1 MELHLTPRLKQLPAQ
16 AAAAC
21 ERYVD
26 RLPASPELRSEL
38 LADSLSPAVSS
49 LPADGNEMP
58 SAMIELQTRL
68 AGRDAKD
75 KDTADLNQ
83 STTPGGATYASVAR
97 RFTIAYGNPQV
108 DGEPLLQRRDDGT
121 VRVDTGPEPQRGSM
135 VPLQWPPHVI
145 SGWIRNTWRRMLGRP
160 PVPETWD
167 TLHDGPDAE
176 GKWHP
181 AGSHRRW
188 FLLALVIGQTF
199 LATYFMAKVLPYHGA
214 DPLEVAI
221 LTLFAVL
228 FSWVS
233 AGFWTAMMGFLVLAK
248 GGDRHLISRS
258 AASDAPIDPAARTA
272 VIMPICNEDVTRV
285 FAGLR
290 ATYESLER
298 TGELQHF
305 DFIVLSDS
313 GNPDLRTAE
322 HDAWMEVCRAV
333 GGFGRIFYRWRRH
346 RVKRKTGNV
355 ADFCRRWGNKYRYM
369 IVLDADSVM
378 SGDCLATLTRLM
390 EANPGAGIIQTA
402 PLAVGR
408 DTLYARVQQF
418 STRVYGPLFT
428 AGLHYWQLGE
438 SHYWGHNAI
447 IRIKPFMEHCGL
459 APLPGKGP
467 LSGEI
472 LSHDFVEAAMMRRA
486 GWGVWIAYDLP
497 GSFEELPPN
506 LLDEVKRDRRW
517 CQGNLMNFRL
527 WMKQGFHMVHRAVF
541 LTGIMAYVSAPL
553 WFLFLLLST
562 AALAKHAL
570 VPPEYFTKP
579 YQLFP
584 TWPEWHPE
592 KALALF
598 SATATLLFLPKL
610 LSVLLLLKDAKQYGG
625 VVRLFMSMVLEMT
638 MSALLAPTRMLF
650 HTKFVIAAYSGW
662 GISWKSPP
670 REDAE
675 TTWGEAFR
683 RHGWHTALGLVWGA
697 GVYWLSPGFIWWL
710 LPIVGSLALS
720 IPLSVMLSRVSLGRA
735 ARRAGLF
742 MIPEETVVPREIVE
756 TQQHV
761 ESAQEVPGF
770 VDAVVDPVTNALMC
784 ATGTA
789 RKIQPEAARLQHAA
803 LVQHALTNGPKSLT
817 PAQKHVLLGDPFALS
832 RLHEL
837 VWGSPLADAAWKETR
852 VLLRRAPN
860 VLPLRPRAA

>member
-1 MELHLTPRLKQLPAQ
+1 MELHPTSRLKQRPAQ

-26 RLPASPELRSEL
+26 RLPVSPELRGEL
-38 LADSLSPAVSS
+38 LADTPKHVISTVPAEGIEV
-49 LPADGNEMP
+49 P
-58 SAMIELQTRL
+58 SAMMELQARL
-68 AGRDAKD
+68 AGRDPKD
-75 KDTADLNQ
+75 KDATELDAR
-83 STTPGGATYASVAR
+83 STPGGSTYASVGR
-97 RFTIAYGNPQV
+97 RFSMAYGNPQI
-108 DGEPLLQRRDDGT
+108 DGEPLLERHDDGT
-121 VRVDTGPEPQRGSM
+121 VRVHTGPEPERASM
-135 VPLQWPPHVI
+135 VPRQWPPHIVW
-145 SGWIRNTWRRMLGRP
+145 GGIRNGWRKLMGRS

-188 FLLALVIGQTF
+188 VLLVLVVIQTIT
-199 LATYFMAKVLPYHGA
+199 ATYFMSNVLPYHGA

-221 LTLFAVL
+221 LTLFAIL
-228 FSWVS
+228 FAWVS

-248 GGDRHLISRS
+248 GGDKHLISRT
-258 AASDAPIDPAARTA
+258 AATDAPIDASARTA
-272 VIMPICNEDVTRV
+272 IIMPIANEDVTRV

-305 DFIVLSDS
+305 DFFVLSDS

-322 HDAWMEVCRAV
+322 HDAWMELCRAV
-333 GGFGRIFYRWRRH
+333 GGFGRVFYRWRRH

-355 ADFCRRWGNKYRYM
+355 ADFCRRWGSKYRYM
-369 IVLDADSVM
+369 IVFDADSVM

-527 WMKQGFHMVHRAVF
+527 WMKQGFHAVHRAVF

-610 LSVLLLLKDAKQYGG
+610 FSVILLLKDAKQYGG
-625 VVRLFMSMVLEMT
+625 PVRLFLSMLIEMAL
-638 MSALLAPTRMLF
+638 SALLAPTRMLF

-675 TTWGEAFR
+675 THWGEAFR
-683 RHGWHTALGLVWGA
+683 RHGWHTVLGIVWGA

-720 IPLSVMLSRVSLGRA
+720 IPLSVMLSRVPLGRA

-742 MIPEETVVPREIVE
+742 MIPEETLVPREIVE

-761 ESAQEVPGF
+761 ESAQHTPGF

-784 ATGTA
+784 ATATA
-789 RKIQPEAARLQHAA
+789 RTIQPEPARLQHAS
-803 LVQHALTNGPKSLT
+803 LVQHALTNGPGSLS

-832 RLHEL
+832 KLHEL
-837 VWGSPLADAAWKETR
+837 VWGSPLADSAWKETR

-860 VLPLRPRAA
+860 VLPLRPRPL

>member
-1 MELHLTPRLKQLPAQ
+1 MELHLSPRLKQRTAQ
-16 AAAAC
+16 AAC

-26 RLPASPELRSEL
+26 RLPASPELRREL
-38 LADSLSPAVSS
+38 LDDTRRPPAAPLASM
-49 LPADGNEMP
+49 LADGGEAP
-58 SAMIELQTRL
+58 TAMRRLQSRL
-68 AGRDAKD
+68 AAKD
-75 KDTADLNQ
+75 ATGK
-83 STTPGGATYASVAR
+83 PGGATYASVAR
-97 RFTIAYGNPQV
+97 RFTMAYGNPQ
-108 DGEPLLQRRDDGT
+108 DGGKPLLQRRGDGT
-121 VRVDTGPEPQRGSM
+121 VHVATGPQPQRGSM
-135 VPLQWPPHVI
+135 VPRQWPPHVVT
-145 SGWIRNTWRRMLGRP
+145 GWLRNGWRRLLGKT

-188 FLLALVIGQTF
+188 VLLGLVIGQTA
-199 LATYFMAKVLPYHGA
+199 LATHFMTQVLPYKGT
-214 DPLEVAI
+214 DPLEIAI
-221 LTLFAVL
+221 LALFAVL

-233 AGFWTAMMGFLVLAK
+233 AGFWTAMMGFLVLAI
-248 GGDRHLISRS
+248 GGDRHLISRT
-258 AASDAPIDPAARTA
+258 AAPDAPIAPDARTA

-290 ATYESLER
+290 ATYESLQR
-298 TGELQHF
+298 TGQLAQF
-305 DFIVLSDS
+305 DFVVLSDS
-313 GNPDLRTAE
+313 GDPDLRTAE
-322 HDAWMEVCRAV
+322 NDAWMELCRAV

-355 ADFCRRWGNKYRYM
+355 ADFCRRWGSKYRYM
-369 IVLDADSVM
+369 VVLDADSVM
-378 SGDCLATLTRLM
+378 SGDCLATLVRLM

-447 IRIKPFMEHCGL
+447 IRIKPFMEHCAL

-472 LSHDFVEAAMMRRA
+472 LSHDFVEAALMRRA

-497 GSFEELPPN
+497 GSYEELPPN

-541 LTGIMAYVSAPL
+541 LTGIMAYLSAPL
-553 WFLFLLLST
+553 WFLFLVLST
-562 AALAKHAL
+562 ALLAKHAL
-570 VPPEYFTKP
+570 VPPEYFSQP

-610 LSVLLLLKDAKQYGG
+610 ASVLLLMKRSRDYGG
-625 VVRLFMSMVLEMT
+625 PLQLVASMLVEMA

-650 HTKFVIAAYSGW
+650 HTKFVVAAYSGW

-675 TTWGEAFR
+675 TSWGEALR
-683 RHGWHTALGLVWGA
+683 RHGWHTVLGLAWGA
-697 GVYWLSPGFIWWL
+697 LVYWLNPSFVWWL

-720 IPLSVMLSRVSLGRA
+720 VPMSVLLSRVSLGRA

-742 MIPEETVVPREIVE
+742 VIPEETRVPREIAE
-756 TQQHV
+756 MQQHV
-761 ESAQEVPGF
+761 EAAPDVPGF
-770 VDAVVDPVTNALMC
+770 ADAVVDPVANALMC
-784 ATGTA
+784 ATATA
-789 RKIQPEAARLQHAA
+789 RTIQPEAARLQHAA
-803 LVQHALTNGPKSLT
+803 LVQHALTNGPASLS
-817 PAQKHVLLGDPFALS
+817 PAQKHVLLGDPFALAM
-832 RLHEL
+832 LHEL
-837 VWGSPLADAAWKETR
+837 VWSSPLADGGWKETR
-852 VLLRRAPN
+852 VLLRRAAN
-860 VLPLRPRAA
+860 VLPLRPRVA

>member
-1 MELHLTPRLKQLPAQ
+1 MELHLTPRLKQRS

-26 RLPASPELRSEL
+26 RLPVSPEQRRDL
-38 LADSLSPAVSS
+38 LADTALHEGIVIKGDAAGDDAGVRSLQKALANGDGAASPA
-49 LPADGNEMP
+49 
-58 SAMIELQTRL
+58 
-68 AGRDAKD
+68 
-75 KDTADLNQ
+75 
-83 STTPGGATYASVAR
+83 GAAYASIER
-97 RFTIAYGNPQV
+97 RLQLAYGEPKV
-108 DGEPLLQRRDDGT
+108 GGEPLIERRADGT
-121 VRVDTGPEPQRGSM
+121 VHVATGPEPKRASM
-135 VPLQWPPHVI
+135 VPRPWPPHLVAAFV
-145 SGWIRNTWRRMLGRP
+145 RNGVRKLLGKP

-181 AGSHRRW
+181 AGAHRRW
-188 FLLALVIGQTF
+188 VLLFLVIVQTMM
-199 LATYFMAKVLPYHGA
+199 ATYFMSTVLPYKGN
-214 DPLEVAI
+214 DTLEMI
-221 LTLFAVL
+221 TLGLFTVL

-258 AASDAPIDPAARTA
+258 ASGNAPIAQEARTA

-298 TGELQHF
+298 TGELAHF
-305 DFIVLSDS
+305 DFFVLSDS

-322 HDAWMEVCRAV
+322 TDAWMEACRAV
-333 GGFGRIFYRWRRH
+333 NGFGRIFYRWRRH

-355 ADFCRRWGNKYRYM
+355 ADFCRRWGSKYRYM
-369 IVLDADSVM
+369 VVLDADSVM
-378 SGDCLATLTRLM
+378 SGDCLATLVRLM

-402 PLAVGR
+402 PLATGR
-408 DTLYARVQQF
+408 ETMYARVQQF
-418 STRVYGPLFT
+418 ATRVYGPLFT

-447 IRIKPFMEHCGL
+447 IRIKPFMEHCAL

-467 LSGEI
+467 LAGEI
-472 LSHDFVEAAMMRRA
+472 LSHDFVEAALMRRA

-527 WMKQGFHMVHRAVF
+527 WMKQGFHTVHRAVF
-541 LTGIMAYVSAPL
+541 LTGVMAYLSAPL

-562 AALAKHAL
+562 AMLAKHAL
-570 VPPEYFTKP
+570 VPPEYFSQP
-579 YQLFP
+579 YQFYP
-584 TWPEWHPE
+584 NWPEWHPE

-610 LSVLLLLKDAKQYGG
+610 FGVVLLMKQARRYGG
-625 VVRLFMSMVLEMT
+625 ALRLMLSMLIEVVI
-638 MSALLAPTRMLF
+638 SALLAPVRMLF
-650 HTKFVIAAYSGW
+650 HTQFVLAAYIGW

-675 TTWGEAFR
+675 TTWGEAVR
-683 RHGWHTALGLVWGA
+683 RHGWHTLLGLGWGA
-697 GVYWLSPGFIWWL
+697 LVYWLDPGFVWWL
-710 LPIVGSLALS
+710 LPIVGALAMS
-720 IPLSVMLSRVSLGRA
+720 IPLSVWLSRVSLGRA
-735 ARRAGLF
+735 TRRAGLF
-742 MIPEETVVPREIVE
+742 VIPEEAEPPREIVD
-756 TQQHV
+756 TQRHV
-761 ESAQEVPGF
+761 AEAGDTPGF

-784 ATGTA
+784 ATATA
-789 RKIQPEAARLQHAA
+789 RVVQPAGTQRQHAV
-803 LVQHALTNGPKSLT
+803 LVQQALTSGPDKLT
-817 PAQKHVLLGDPFALS
+817 PKQKLLLLNDPLALS
-832 RLHEL
+832 RLHEA
-837 VWGSPLADAAWKETR
+837 VWSSPLADDGWKATR
-852 VLLRRAPN
+852 ALLRRAAN
-860 VLPLRPRAA
+860 VVPLRPRGSAAA